1 MSKPSRLSRRRFL
14 AASSL
19 GLAAGATM
27 ATGVGATAASAPVAG
42 PAPRSTPQDAATPGP
57 PQRGIITNSTASVVM
72 AGFQVIVS
80 TRERLEH
87 LLRTLWEESQLLATA
102 EAGAAAL
109 PLLPRRRATDSG
121 ELGYHPL
128 DAATADVTI
137 GFGASLFGGEG
148 IGPDRFGLAAYKP
161 HGLTP
166 MPEFQGDDLDPD
178 NTDSDI
184 FIQIGAND
192 PVVAFHALRHI
203 VRRLRWGVE
212 LKFAH
217 PGFSFLPGSG
227 DPAPRGLLGYHDGT
241 ANLMAQDPAAMAQH
255 VWVQRDDH
263 QPAWCTGGTFLVF
276 RRIRQLV
283 ELWDRESAVAQDRHF
298 GRQKLDG
305 VALANPGA
313 PSTADHNYDDDP
325 DGVVTPL
332 TAHIRRA
339 NPHRPGDEASRILRR
354 SFAYFDGDAGNTLDA
369 GTLFICFQR

>member
-42 PAPRSTPQDAATPGP
+42 PAARPTPQDAATPGP

-148 IGPDRFGLAAYKP
+148 IGPDRFGLP
-161 HGLTP
+161 HT
-166 MPEFQGDDLDPD
+166 
-178 NTDSDI
+178 S
-184 FIQIGAND
+184 
-192 PVVAFHALRHI
+192 R
-203 VRRLRWGVE
+203 
-212 LKFAH
+212 
-217 PGFSFLPGSG
+217 
-227 DPAPRGLLGYHDGT
+227 
-241 ANLMAQDPAAMAQH
+241 
-255 VWVQRDDH
+255 
-263 QPAWCTGGTFLVF
+263 TG
-276 RRIRQLV
+276 
-283 ELWDRESAVAQDRHF
+283 
-298 GRQKLDG
+298 
-305 VALANPGA
+305 
-313 PSTADHNYDDDP
+313 
-325 DGVVTPL
+325 
-332 TAHIRRA
+332 
-339 NPHRPGDEASRILRR
+339 
-354 SFAYFDGDAGNTLDA
+354 
-369 GTLFICFQR
+369 